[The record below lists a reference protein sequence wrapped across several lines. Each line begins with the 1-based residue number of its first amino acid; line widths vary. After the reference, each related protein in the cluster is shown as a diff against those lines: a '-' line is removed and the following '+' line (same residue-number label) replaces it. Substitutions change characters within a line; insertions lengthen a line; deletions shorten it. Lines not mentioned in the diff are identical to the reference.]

1 MSASVREL
9 DDYGPLQDG
18 PLNYAPKKARRPQ
31 QGLDTVSQRGASEPP
46 WKRKRR
52 QAFAGD
58 IAVVELRT
66 RLALAPERLPAPP
79 SPVPTVSKFGAAARL
94 MGIFVIVTAGV
105 VGYRWGSTPKASPPP
120 QLFAPSSNRADR
132 TMEPPVSAEY
142 LTTQSLDSQPPAVP
156 PAASDLA
163 PGPVI
168 GYARGVASE
177 AASMSA
183 AASPSPA
190 RAQSASSSELHR
202 GDADR
207 KPPLSAPSNDAKF
220 YKEWGLASYRSGD
233 FLRAIA
239 EFDQA
244 IRLNAND
251 AETYNIR
258 GNALDETGASER
270 ALADYDEAIRID
282 PNNPTVFRDR
292 AILWRRKGELDK
304 ALVDLDRAIRLS
316 FSDANIYGDRAL
328 VWYEK
333 GHRDRAIADFSQAIK
348 IDPNFAAAYI
358 NRGLILHHSESN
370 PAMADAEK
378 AIRIDPKIFDVIR
391 HTDLRPVGRV
401 LGGPE

>member
-1 MSASVREL
+1 MSAPIREL
-9 DDYGPLQDG
+9 DDYGPSQDG

-31 QGLDTVSQRGASEPP
+31 RDLDAASRRGASEPS
-46 WKRKRR
+46 WKRKQR
-52 QAFAGD
+52 QVFVGD

-66 RLALAPERLPAPP
+66 QLALAPDRLPAPP
-79 SPVPTVSKFGAAARL
+79 SPVPTVSKFGAVARL
-94 MGIFVIVTAGV
+94 MGIIVVVTAGV
-105 VGYRWGSTPKASPPP
+105 FGYRWGSTPKASPPP
-120 QLFAPSSNRADR
+120 QLFAPSSNQADR
-132 TMEPPVSAEY
+132 TMEPSVSAEY
-142 LTTQSLDSQPPAVP
+142 LTTQSLDSKPPAVP

-168 GYARGVASE
+168 GYARGVANE

-207 KPPLSAPSNDAKF
+207 KPPLSPPSNDAKF

-370 PAMADAEK
+370 PAIADAEK
-378 AIRIDPKIFDVIR
+378 TIWIDPKIFDVNR
-391 HTDLRPVGRV
+391 HTDLRPVGRF